1 MMTIIESS
9 RLQPNFRK
17 SWAIRGT
24 DLYVLLLQSQMHD
37 PEASPLGRG
46 WGWVVL
52 ATELVG
58 SLAIFPTR

>member
-37 PEASPLGRG
+37 PEASPLGSLSCS
-46 WGWVVL
+46 VSQL
-52 ATELVG
+52 ATIKVQF
-58 SLAIFPTR
+58 A